1 MSLFSLQQIRN
12 YPALFDRSYIFHFRY
27 QANSGMIG
35 VSKTAECHSGIK
47 CASRRNTGGI
57 PESRSGRFSMILLI
71 IIAAVLLLIILLASY
86 CAYRYVFYFHDTR
99 TEEERL
105 AIPEGA
111 QYQKHSEN
119 MRRLLRDIA
128 ALPYEQVY
136 ITSFDGKKL
145 AGRYYHVKDGAPLQ
159 IQMHGY
165 KSCSVRDFC
174 GGGLGARRMG
184 MNVLLVD
191 QRAHGESEGK
201 ELTFG
206 ILERYDCLS
215 WINYA
220 SDRFGADTPIFP
232 IGVSMGAATVL
243 MASDLELPENVK
255 GIIVDCP
262 YSSPKEIICMV
273 GGYIHLPVKLIYPFV
288 YIGARIFGHFN
299 LEETSAVQAVANAKV
314 PILLI
319 HGEDDRFVPCEMS
332 RKIYQACKAPVALET
347 FPEAGH
353 AISYLL
359 DGERY
364 YNVVEKFIN
373 GCL

>member
-1 MSLFSLQQIRN
+1 M
-12 YPALFDRSYIFHFRY
+12 IF
-27 QANSGMIG
+27 
-35 VSKTAECHSGIK
+35 
-47 CASRRNTGGI
+47 
-57 PESRSGRFSMILLI
+57 ILI
-71 IIAAVLLLIILLASY
+71 AVLLALILLAGSY
-86 CAYRYVFYFHDTR
+86 FAYRYVFYFRDNR

-105 AIPEGA
+105 AIPEGS
-111 QYQKHSEN
+111 QYQKHSEA
-119 MRRLLRDIA
+119 MKGLLTEMT

-145 AGRYYHVKDGAPLQ
+145 AGHYYHVKDGAPLQ

-165 KSCSVRDFC
+165 KSCAVRDFC
-174 GGGLGARRMG
+174 GGGLGARKMG
-184 MNVLLVD
+184 MNMLLVD
-191 QRAHGESEGK
+191 QRAHGKSEGK

-220 SDRFGADTPIFP
+220 RERFGADIPIFP
-232 IGVSMGAATVL
+232 TGVSMGAATVL

-255 GIIVDCP
+255 GIIADCP
-262 YSSPKEIICMV
+262 YSSPKEIICIV
-273 GGYIHLPVKLIYPFV
+273 GGYMHLPVKLIYPLV
-288 YIGARIFGHFN
+288 YLGARIFGHFN
-299 LEETSAVQAVANAKV
+299 LEATSAVKAVEHAKV

-332 RKIYQACKAPVALET
+332 RKICQACKSPVQLET

-359 DGERY
+359 DEKRY
-364 YNVVEKFIN
+364 YEVVESFIRKN
-373 GCL
+373 R